1 MIKINSINTLYL
13 PVYDVL
19 VHLILLH
26 DVVVVKLVEETKK
39 DIVCRKYIDTLRGKQ
54 THLKLLIN
62 SVHHTR
68 TRNAIDID

>member
-19 VHLILLH
+19 VRLILLYMV
-26 DVVVVKLVEETKK
+26 VVVVKLVEDEKRHRVQKIYRHTG
-39 DIVCRKYIDTLRGKQ
+39 GKQ

-62 SVHHTR
+62 SIHHTR
-68 TRNAIDID
+68 TRKR